1 MTVMFICL
9 ILIFYKFYYCIL
21 LRLRMITMSLQEAI
35 LNEHK
40 RIGAKIMY
48 YRKVNRFTQGQLSL
62 RSSVPK
68 TAISRME
75 RGKGE
80 FKLEQI
86 MLIAKAVDIDYR
98 EILK

>member
-1 MTVMFICL
+1 
-9 ILIFYKFYYCIL
+9 
-21 LRLRMITMSLQEAI
+21 MSLQEAI
-35 LNEHK
+35 LNEHE

-75 RGKGE
+75 
-80 FKLEQI
+80 
-86 MLIAKAVDIDYR
+86 
-98 EILK
+98 

>member
-1 MTVMFICL
+1 MV
-9 ILIFYKFYYCIL
+9 
-21 LRLRMITMSLQEAI
+21 TMPLQEAI

-86 MLIAKAVDIDYR
+86 MLIAKAMDIDYR

>member
-1 MTVMFICL
+1 MVI
-9 ILIFYKFYYCIL
+9 
-21 LRLRMITMSLQEAI
+21 MSLQEAI

-80 FKLEQI
+80 FKLEHI

>member
-1 MTVMFICL
+1 MTI
-9 ILIFYKFYYCIL
+9 
-21 LRLRMITMSLQEAI
+21 QEAI

-40 RIGAKIMY
+40 RIGLKLMY
-48 YRKVNRFTQGQLSL
+48 YRKLNRFTQGQLAL
-62 RSSVPK
+62 RSSVPR

-86 MLIAKAVDIDYR
+86 MLIAKAMDVDYR
-98 EILK
+98 DILK

>member
-1 MTVMFICL
+1 
-9 ILIFYKFYYCIL
+9 
-21 LRLRMITMSLQEAI
+21 
-35 LNEHK
+35 
-40 RIGAKIMY
+40 MY

-80 FKLEQI
+80 FKLEHI